1 MGKPPQEVTN
11 EAMSYDQLTHLLGT
25 LRPQLLSQATHITG
39 DRDDAEDVV
48 QEALLRILVHRAEWE
63 HYSSLEA
70 LCRTVVHHQAIDFLR
85 RARPRPEI
93 EEAARL
99 SASSTEDEVEQYETQ
114 ALLTSAIESLPTK
127 QRLIFRLKEVEG
139 YEVEEIAQIAGL
151 SSEAIY
157 NNLSRARST
166 LRSRL
171 LMHKD
176 FAPYGTRPSSKSL
189 P

>member
-1 MGKPPQEVTN
+1 
-11 EAMSYDQLTHLLGT
+11 MSNDRLTQLLET
-25 LRPQLLSQATHITG
+25 LRPQLLSQATHIVG
-39 DRDDAEDVV
+39 DQDDAEDVV
-48 QEALLRILVHRAEWE
+48 QESLLRLLVHRREWE

-85 RARPRPEI
+85 RTRPRAEI
-93 EEAARL
+93 EEADRL
-99 SASSTEDEVEQYETQ
+99 LAPSTEDEIEHAEVQ
-114 ALLTSAIESLPTK
+114 ALLTSAIDSLPTK

-139 YEVEEIAQIAGL
+139 YEVEEIARIAGL
-151 SSEAIY
+151 SPEAIY

-176 FAPYGTRPSSKSL
+176 FAPYGTRYK
-189 P
+189 

>member
-1 MGKPPQEVTN
+1 
-11 EAMSYDQLTHLLGT
+11 MSYDRLTQLLET
-25 LRPQLLSQATHITG
+25 LRPQLLSQATHIVG
-39 DRDDAEDVV
+39 DQDDAEDVV
-48 QEALLRILVHRAEWE
+48 QESLLRLLVHRREWE

-85 RARPRPEI
+85 RTRPRAEI
-93 EEAARL
+93 EEADRL
-99 SASSTEDEVEQYETQ
+99 LAPSTEDEIEHAEVQ
-114 ALLTSAIESLPTK
+114 ALLTSAIDSLPTK

-139 YEVEEIAQIAGL
+139 YEVEEIARIAGL
-151 SSEAIY
+151 SPEAIY

-176 FAPYGTRPSSKSL
+176 FAPYGTRYK
-189 P
+189 

>member
-1 MGKPPQEVTN
+1 
-11 EAMSYDQLTHLLGT
+11 MSYDQLTHLLGT

-39 DRDDAEDVV
+39 DRDDAEDIV

-85 RARPRPEI
+85 RARPRAEI
-93 EEAARL
+93 EEADRL
-99 SASSTEDEVEQYETQ
+99 SASSAED
-114 ALLTSAIESLPTK
+114 ASAIDSLPTK

-151 SSEAIY
+151 SPEAIY

-176 FAPYGTRPSSKSL
+176 FAPYGTRHK
-189 P
+189 

>member
-1 MGKPPQEVTN
+1 
-11 EAMSYDQLTHLLGT
+11 MSYDQLTHLLGT

-85 RARPRPEI
+85 RARPRAEI
-93 EEAARL
+93 EEADRL

-114 ALLTSAIESLPTK
+114 ALLTSAIES
-127 QRLIFRLKEVEG
+127 

-151 SSEAIY
+151 SPEAIY

-176 FAPYGTRPSSKSL
+176 FAPYGTRHK
-189 P
+189 